1 MVSPI
6 NGGQNFQVFPLF
18 LLYHDVSSGTEF
30 KACICFLFCFFFIL
44 FIVVKNF
51 KSLLVGLEMTPG
63 LVSSTPVHYL

>member
-1 MVSPI
+1 MEGRIFKCFPFFFYTMTYLLGLNSRPA
-6 NGGQNFQVFPLF
+6 FVF
-18 LLYHDVSSGTEF
+18 
-30 KACICFLFCFFFIL
+30 CFVFFFIL